1 MEGARPSNTPE
12 ASTMWFTFSRP
23 GEGLWDHLGLH
34 AGGCVCMT
42 WVAVFGS
49 KKAVPVQDPN
59 KTIMSYSLAILRGLA
74 VETEAQELFPSM
86 GHLALKGH
94 KSDGTNRWKPKNQ
107 LWDSQVCYL
116 CSLEFTTVSWQ
127 NSAIT
132 FLESPLRFENGQE
145 LMLLRSISPSSEDVV
160 NGFAPSLFYVQA
172 ECRQVVVY
180 TQKELPIVY
189 TVIVPGQGWWWR
201 RRLLKSLNWQR

>member
-1 MEGARPSNTPE
+1 
-12 ASTMWFTFSRP
+12 
-23 GEGLWDHLGLH
+23 
-34 AGGCVCMT
+34 
-42 WVAVFGS
+42 
-49 KKAVPVQDPN
+49 
-59 KTIMSYSLAILRGLA
+59 
-74 VETEAQELFPSM
+74 
-86 GHLALKGH
+86 
-94 KSDGTNRWKPKNQ
+94 
-107 LWDSQVCYL
+107 
-116 CSLEFTTVSWQ
+116 LEFTTVSWQ

-189 TVIVPGQGWWWR
+189 TVIVPGQG
-201 RRLLKSLNWQR
+201 

>member
-1 MEGARPSNTPE
+1 MQAAVLAWR
-12 ASTMWFTFSRP
+12 
-23 GEGLWDHLGLH
+23 GLLCL
-34 AGGCVCMT
+34 VPNKM
-42 WVAVFGS
+42 
-49 KKAVPVQDPN
+49 VPVQDPN

-172 ECRQVVVY
+172 ECRQVAVY
-180 TQKELPIVY
+180 TQKELPI
-189 TVIVPGQGWWWR
+189 VIVPGQGWWWR